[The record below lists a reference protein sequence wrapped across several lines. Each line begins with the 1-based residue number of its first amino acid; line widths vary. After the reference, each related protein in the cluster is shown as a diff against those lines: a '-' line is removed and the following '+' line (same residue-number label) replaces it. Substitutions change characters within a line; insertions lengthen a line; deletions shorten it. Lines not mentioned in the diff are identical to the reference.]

1 MRKVSDQCEASPKW
15 TAYLMGFHQAHQ
27 GKRKKPPRIVNTD
40 QLRARFDEG
49 YKDGIA
55 ERQQKK
61 EQGDGIR

>member
-1 MRKVSDQCEASPKW
+1 
-15 TAYLMGFHQAHQ
+15 MGFHQAHQ